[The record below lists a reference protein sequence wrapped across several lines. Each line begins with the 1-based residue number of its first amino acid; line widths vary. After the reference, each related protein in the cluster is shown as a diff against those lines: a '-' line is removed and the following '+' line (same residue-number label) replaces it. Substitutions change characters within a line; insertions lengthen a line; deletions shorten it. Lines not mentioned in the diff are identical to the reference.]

1 MEKLYK
7 VGFVLFALCAIGWMV
22 GFFTQ
27 QSLLSTTCIAFVVI
41 ILVATEVL
49 EYLRTNKLR
58 HLIIPAA
65 VTAFCMLLF

>member
-1 MEKLYK
+1 MEKIYK
-7 VGFVLFALCAIGWMV
+7 VGFFLFALCAIGWVV

-27 QSLLSTTCIAFVVI
+27 QSMISTISIACAVI

-65 VTAFCMLLF
+65 ITAICMYLF